1 MLFSGA
7 LLFCASTSF
16 GQGEYQQTRDGKT
29 FVWNSTPKPGE
40 TLSWVGA
47 RDKENYASGFGD
59 LTWYDAN
66 GKVFA
71 LYYGNM
77 VHGKLE
83 GPVNLHSNGRTAH
96 AYFVDGGRVTGWAR
110 RAAPAKMAVP
120 EEAIVEKR
128 KAEAERLAAAAK
140 SEVRAAPA
148 LDRHLTAA
156 AAEPEKK
163 PKTESE
169 KIRPIATKPAATPAE
184 PTPPTIAEK
193 KSEPRSAEDELPR
206 STPPDTKTESDASV
220 FEPTPIPK
228 SEAFSEP
235 SIQEVPPVAEGP
247 ATEEKTEVIDR
258 TSEIARESSPAP
270 SKKQSSADVSVNALV
285 GPPSSLRTTPDTS
298 PPKMESETS
307 SSRESAPLMEAE
319 AISLADTEARIQ
331 GYHLDDYQRPK
342 VDHSA
347 VKGKW
352 SLFYGLKE
360 GSNAGSNGGTFSV
373 TVEDKTR
380 KIELRK

>member
-1 MLFSGA
+1 MTLRPRSILFSGA

-29 FVWNSTPKPGE
+29 FVWNGTPKPGE
-40 TLSWVGA
+40 TSSWVGR

-59 LTWYDAN
+59 LTSYDAK

-77 VHGKLE
+77 VHGKFE
-83 GPVNLHSNGRTAH
+83 GAVNMHSNGRTAH

-110 RAAPAKMAVP
+110 RPAPSKMAVP
-120 EEAIVEKR
+120 EEVIVEKR
-128 KAEAERLAAAAK
+128 KAEAEKVAAAAK
-140 SEVRAAPA
+140 SEP
-148 LDRHLTAA
+148 DRHLTAA
-156 AAEPEKK
+156 AAEAEKK
-163 PKTESE
+163 PKTKPE
-169 KIRPIATKPAATPAE
+169 KIRPIVTKPATTPTE

-206 STPPDTKTESDASV
+206 SAPPSTRTESDASV

-228 SEAFSEP
+228 AEAFSQP
-235 SIQEVPPVAEGP
+235 SIQEPPPVAEGP
-247 ATEEKTEVIDR
+247 ATEQKTEVIDR

-270 SKKQSSADVSVNALV
+270 AKKESSADVSLNALV
-285 GPPSSLRTTPDTS
+285 DPPSSLRTMPDTS
-298 PPKMESETS
+298 PPKMENETS
-307 SSRESAPLMEAE
+307 SSRESAPLTEAG

-360 GSNAGSNGGTFSV
+360 GSNGGTFAV

-380 KIELRK
+380 KVEIRK